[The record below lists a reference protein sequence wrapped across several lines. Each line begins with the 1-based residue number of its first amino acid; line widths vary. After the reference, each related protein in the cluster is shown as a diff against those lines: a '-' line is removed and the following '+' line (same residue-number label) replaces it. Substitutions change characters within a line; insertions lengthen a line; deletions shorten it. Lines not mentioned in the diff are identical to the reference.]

1 MGHKRF
7 AVQQAVLGW
16 ATNHLRD
23 YPWRKKLDNPYAII
37 VAELLL
43 KRTTAKAASRIY
55 EEFLGE
61 FPSVEKLASATEKEM
76 VQAFSGVGL
85 QWQRARATKKL
96 ADYLMEEEDGH
107 IPCDLERLLAV
118 PGLGEYSARAVLS
131 FGCDKPVAVVDVNVE
146 RVYSRVFQKTLPE
159 KPTRNFLQSFAEQLL
174 PADQHR
180 EYNFGLLDLGGLICR
195 YVDPLC
201 GQCPLNGVCDY
212 YSSRG
217 PKRIRERPAEY
228 ITSGPGS
235 KIRKLRREK
244 GIGLVKLAQTSGVS
258 KLTIIKA
265 EAGRTQPT
273 RRTLEK
279 LAGVL
284 GVDVETLLTS

>member
-1 MGHKRF
+1 M
-7 AVQQAVLGW
+7 
-16 ATNHLRD
+16 
-23 YPWRKKLDNPYAII
+23 
-37 VAELLL
+37 AEVLL
-43 KRTTAKAASRIY
+43 KRTTATSAARVY
-55 EEFLGE
+55 EGFLGQ
-61 FPSVEKLASATEKEM
+61 FPSVEKLASTTEKELA
-76 VQAFSGVGL
+76 QAFSGVGL
-85 QWQRARATKKL
+85 QWQRAKATKKL
-96 ADYLMEEEDGH
+96 ADYLMKEESGR

-131 FGCDKPVAVVDVNVE
+131 FGCNKPVAVVDVNVE
-146 RVYSRVFQKTLPE
+146 RVYSRVFQKALPKRPTLS
-159 KPTRNFLQSFAEQLL
+159 FLQSFAEQLL

-217 PKRIRERPAEY
+217 HKRIRERPTEY
-228 ITSGPGS
+228 ISSGPGS

-284 GVDVETLLTS
+284 GVDVKTLI

>member
-1 MGHKRF
+1 MD
-7 AVQQAVLGW
+7 Q
-16 ATNHLRD
+16 
-23 YPWRKKLDNPYAII
+23 
-37 VAELLL
+37 
-43 KRTTAKAASRIY
+43 
-55 EEFLGE
+55 
-61 FPSVEKLASATEKEM
+61 FPSVERLASATEKELA
-76 VQAFSGVGL
+76 QAFSGVGL
-85 QWQRARATKKL
+85 QWQRAKATKKL
-96 ADYLMEEEDGH
+96 ADYLVKEEDGR
-107 IPCDLERLLAV
+107 IPCDLESLLAV

-146 RVYSRVFQKTLPE
+146 RVYSRVFQNTLP
-159 KPTRNFLQSFAEQLL
+159 KRPTRNFFQSFADQLL

-217 PKRIRERPAEY
+217 PIRIRERPAEY
-228 ITSGPGS
+228 ITFGSGS
-235 KIRKLRREK
+235 KIRELRKEK
-244 GIGLVKLAQTSGVS
+244 GIGLVRLAQTSGVS

-279 LAGVL
+279 LAGAL